1 MPTGHFGLDML
12 ENEVDR
18 VLEIAKV
25 ADMKAIFC
33 PYLDADRRPDS
44 VAGWQEF
51 GKRLAIAGEHYR
63 KAGYA
68 FGWHNHDFEFRPLA
82 DGSVPQEHILD
93 ASPDLAWE
101 ADIAWIIKGGADPLE
116 WIRRYG
122 DRILAV
128 HVKDIAIAGEKP
140 TKTAGKTSDMALWTG
155 LNCLRLCARRPSAI
169 SSWNTIIRR
178 TTPDLRAVP
187 SKP

>member
-12 ENEVDR
+12 ENEVSR

-51 GKRLAIAGEHYR
+51 GKRLVAAGEPYR
-63 KAGYA
+63 KEGYA

-82 DGSVPQEHILD
+82 DGSVPQEHIMN

-116 WIRRYG
+116 WIERYG

-128 HVKDIAIAGEKP
+128 HVKDIAVNG
-140 TKTAGKTSDMALWTG
+140 
-155 LNCLRLCARRPSAI
+155 
-169 SSWNTIIRR
+169 
-178 TTPDLRAVP
+178 
-187 SKP
+187 